1 MTRARSNESRQTVA
15 YPLTREDALVNVGEL
30 RLCGALDAGHIA
42 LRGDRQQITHFPQ
55 AKSQRLRAP
64 DEVQSRE
71 LKLAVPAVARR
82 RPIERKKVPMCRAL
96 GADESNQWA
105 DQRLSTRGIRPRG
118 AGP

>member
-1 MTRARSNESRQTVA
+1 MSASFVCA
-15 YPLTREDALVNVGEL
+15 V
-30 RLCGALDAGHIA
+30 RLMRGHIA

-82 RPIERKKVPMCRAL
+82 RPIEREKGPMCPGLGGGECNPWAGPPLFTPGCRPPRGRAL
-96 GADESNQWA
+96 S
-105 DQRLSTRGIRPRG
+105 
-118 AGP
+118 